1 MRRGWQ
7 RVWVQYTVLFLFLAA
22 IAGTLSLIWYRSPNR
37 GLPYHDQ
44 FTKGELNGWH
54 SFGGTWSVQEDR
66 VRNDSGERGAKLI
79 TGSQFWANYQVEA
92 DLQLLGNGGD
102 AGIVIRASDLDYGVD
117 SYRGYY
123 AGLRVD
129 DQSLVL
135 GRAEYG
141 WLEYPPIRMPG
152 GVSPN
157 RWYHLTAS
165 AYECTIHASA
175 TALDTGESVSTSAF
189 DRNCV
194 RSGKIGLRDVQ
205 SGGIWRN
212 VEVHGLNRAENAQL
226 SQEKPTPTTLYP
238 TDHGPY
244 SGAFGVE
251 KDMELSADSRKAPAQ
266 VVSID
271 SLRLLTGSRPVHVTV
286 RGTITL
292 IAPHTYVQDA
302 TGGAEVSFQGQTTLE
317 LGQQVEVTG
326 DAHREG
332 LSVRIENATK
342 RNIAGD
348 VPVPAFSITPLQA
361 AIGRYD
367 GMFVEV
373 EGKVERAS
381 HANESWA
388 SLHLSGG
395 QQEFTVISNNPQM
408 ATLFTKVEAG
418 SLVRLRGVCVLG
430 SAYTNDKVP
439 FALIVQS
446 PGNLEI
452 LSGPPW
458 WSGEHLAMLAV
469 GMLALGFLIHRLSS
483 HAAQRRQLRNVINT
497 IPGYVWS
504 YMPDGQVD
512 FVNDR
517 WLEFTGLSLEGALG
531 ENWKSSIHPDD
542 QPRFFADHVTARKN
556 GQAWESEVRVQRADG
571 EYRWWLARNVPLR
584 NKAGNISKW
593 YGTGV
598 DIDDRKRAEQ
608 ALRRSETYLA
618 EAQRLSHTGSW
629 AWILRTGE
637 LFWSQEVFR
646 IFEIDPET
654 NATWS
659 QASWSR
665 FLDSVHPEDRARIE
679 QRAKVESTEKD
690 WAVSEIEF
698 RIVVPDGTTKH
709 VHGISYRVADDV
721 GETAEVMGTI
731 VDVTERKRAQQ
742 EREKLLQLET
752 DLVHMNRIGMLG
764 ELAAS
769 LAHELNQPI
778 TGAVTS
784 ARACL
789 NWLAHDPPGI
799 ERARATAVRIE
810 KDGTRA
816 AEIINRLRAFYKKG
830 APPQREVVEVSEIVR
845 EMFVLLH
852 DQLDPQSIKIVTL
865 FAADVPKVM
874 ADRIQLQ
881 QVFMNL
887 MLNAIEAMKDTGG
900 ELTIRLQSE
909 GDHVL
914 VSVSDT
920 GVGLPSENTSQIFDA
935 FYTTKSQGT
944 GMGLAI
950 SRSIIEAHAGRL
962 WASTNGTR
970 GATFHFTLPAD
981 VRG

>member
-1 MRRGWQ
+1 
-7 RVWVQYTVLFLFLAA
+7 
-22 IAGTLSLIWYRSPNR
+22 
-37 GLPYHDQ
+37 
-44 FTKGELNGWH
+44 
-54 SFGGTWSVQEDR
+54 
-66 VRNDSGERGAKLI
+66 
-79 TGSQFWANYQVEA
+79 
-92 DLQLLGNGGD
+92 
-102 AGIVIRASDLDYGVD
+102 
-117 SYRGYY
+117 
-123 AGLRVD
+123 
-129 DQSLVL
+129 
-135 GRAEYG
+135 
-141 WLEYPPIRMPG
+141 MPG

-212 VEVHGLNRAENAQL
+212 VEVHGLSRAENAQL

-388 SLHLSGG
+388 TLHLSGG
-395 QQEFTVISNNPQM
+395 RQEFSVISNNPQM

-430 SAYTNDKVP
+430 SAYTNDRVP

-483 HAAQRRQLRNVINT
+483 HAAQRRQLRDVINT

-512 FVNDR
+512 FVNNR
-517 WLEFTGLSLEGALG
+517 WLESTGLSFEGALG
-531 ENWKSSIHPDD
+531 DNWKSAIHPDD

-584 NKAGNISKW
+584 NKAGNITKW

-608 ALRRSETYLA
+608 ALRKSEERWRSVFENSAIGVALTDLNGRFLATNHVYQAVVGYTEEELRALCFLDLTHEDYREANWALITELLEGKRAQFQIEKKYLRKDGSSIWVRNNVSLVPGTERVPQFIMALSEDITQRKRAEEALQRSEAYLA

-637 LFWSQEVFR
+637 LLWSQEVFR

-679 QRAKVESTEKD
+679 QRAKVESMEKD
-690 WAVSEIEF
+690 WAVSDIEF
-698 RIVVPDGTTKH
+698 RIVVPNGTIKH
-709 VHGISYRVADDV
+709 VHGISYRVADDA
-721 GETAEVMGTI
+721 GQTAEVMGTI
-731 VDVTERKRAQQ
+731 VDVTERKRAEQ
-742 EREKLLQLET
+742 ERERLYQLET
-752 DLVHMNRIGMLG
+752 DLAHMNRIGMLG

-799 ERARATAVRIE
+799 ERARATAARIE

-852 DQLDPQSIKIVTL
+852 DQLDPRAIKIVTL

-909 GDHVL
+909 GDYVL

-920 GVGLPSENTSQIFDA
+920 GVGLPSENTNQIFDA